1 MFWLL
6 FIIGASIILE
16 MLPISSSSHISF
28 FTHVLQ
34 KNNLLLVSEEIL
46 HAFDFMVHGPTLCVL
61 ALFFY
66 KRLVLLLRYFWSSF
80 VRLFNFV
87 LLYAV
92 IEIIT
97 VAFYLV
103 WIKIDRS
110 VFPMWVGFLVST
122 FCLLSERF
130 ISENKKSTQLNLKK
144 AFIIGCAQGC
154 AFLPGISRL
163 GITYAAA
170 RWCGFSRRH
179 SFEISF
185 LIEAP
190 ISAAALCKGIID
202 LSTLS
207 ALNLLNYKTYLIM
220 VIAASVALQIL
231 RCVYKMINEARW
243 WLFGCYTFVCAMV
256 SLMMSR

>member
-16 MLPISSSSHISF
+16 MLPISSSTHISF
-28 FTHVLQ
+28 FTKLLQ
-34 KNNLLLVSEEIL
+34 KYNQLPVSPEIL
-46 HAFDFMVHGPTLCVL
+46 QAFDFVVYGPILCVL

-66 KRLVLLLRYFWSSF
+66 KRLLLLLRYLLRSF
-80 VRLFNFV
+80 VRLLNFV
-87 LLYAV
+87 LLCAV

-97 VAFYLV
+97 VTFYLLL
-103 WIKIDRS
+103 IKIDLS
-110 VFPMWVGFLVST
+110 VFPIWVGFLVTT

-130 ISENKKSTQLNLKK
+130 ISEQKKSTQLSLKK
-144 AFIIGCAQGC
+144 ALIIGCAQGC

-179 SFEISF
+179 AFEISF

-190 ISAAALCKGIID
+190 ISAAAFCKGIMD
-202 LSTLS
+202 LSTVG
-207 ALNLLNYKTYLIM
+207 AFNLLNYKTYLIM
-220 VIAASVALQIL
+220 VIAAGGALQIL
-231 RCVYKMINEARW
+231 RCVYKMVNEARW
-243 WLFGCYTFVCAMV
+243 WLFGCYTFVCAFV
-256 SLMMSR
+256 SLMVRG